1 MILRRYIDVND
12 KKNEIRLL
20 FRHPLYRNKAIVIV
34 EGKSDISLF
43 RSLINTQHVKLESF
57 DGKDPLLST
66 MIELHSEYPNRIFA
80 ICDADYI
87 HVNSEENI
95 YEAHSVFLTDYHD
108 AEIMLI
114 NSCALKMY
122 IDEYSSSEAVDFLKS
137 SLFEM
142 AMEAAYSI
150 GLIRWLNYREDLGLR
165 FDGMNFRHFVDIRPQ
180 EILINESDLVQEVL
194 RVSTNLDVHVTSDYL
209 IDSIQRLNDEN
220 KCQLQINCGH
230 DVTKIISMVYQ
241 KNWASLE
248 TNMNQRK
255 VESAL
260 RIGFRVDEFIQTQL
274 FAKLNEA
281 FKKSEIAESIC

>member
-1 MILRRYIDVND
+1 MRSYIDAND

-43 RSLINTQHVKLESF
+43 RGLLNTQHVKLESF
-57 DGKDPLLST
+57 DGKEPLLSA
-66 MIELHSEYPNRIFA
+66 MIELSGEYENRIFA

-87 HVNSEENI
+87 HVNGEENI
-95 YEAHSVFLTDYHD
+95 YESHSVFLTDHHD

-122 IDEYSSSEAVDFLKS
+122 IDEYSSNEMVEFFKS
-137 SLFEM
+137 SLFDM

-150 GLIRWLNYREDLGLR
+150 GLIRWLNYQEDLGLR
-165 FDGMNFRHFVDIRPQ
+165 FDGINFRRFVDIRQ
-180 EILINESDLVQEVL
+180 REILVNEDDLVHEVL
-194 RVSTNLDVHVTSDYL
+194 RVSTSLDAHVTSDYL
-209 IDSIQRLNDEN
+209 IHSIRRMRDES
-220 KCQLQINCGH
+220 KCQMQINCGH

-241 KNWASLE
+241 KNWASQE

-274 FAKLNEA
+274 FVKLNEA
-281 FKKSEIAESIC
+281 FKTSGIAESIC